1 MTGETFG
8 SSCVLKQT
16 DETTSKTDVLLSDLD
31 VLSFKVVQVLAD
43 ESGLLYLE
51 SDWRGG
57 FRRADGQRA
66 EQTSAE
72 ARTERSTWSAFSVFC
87 SQLQAI
93 ARPSYRIQSRP
104 SQTRKVEVRGA
115 VCKGRTPA
123 ERERKEGCP
132 NSLFDSMSSLSLF
145 HPPAS
150 PATSSNSFL
159 TVSRRSPRRACCC
172 GPSALP
178 AEWAADV
185 DEGGAKTEGA
195 DGIVGSEAG
204 GCK

>member
-1 MTGETFG
+1 M
-8 SSCVLKQT
+8 
-16 DETTSKTDVLLSDLD
+16 
-31 VLSFKVVQVLAD
+31 LSFKIVQVLAD

-66 EQTSAE
+66 EQMSAE
-72 ARTERSTWSAFSVFC
+72 ARTNRLTWSAFSVFC

-93 ARPSYRIQSRP
+93 AWPSYRIQPHPSRA
-104 SQTRKVEVRGA
+104 REVEVRA
-115 VCKGRTPA
+115 RKGRQQNA
-123 ERERKEGCP
+123 SAKEGCP

-178 AEWAADV
+178 TGWAADV
-185 DEGGAKTEGA
+185 DEGGAKTDGA
-195 DGIVGSEAG
+195 DGIVGNEAG
-204 GCK
+204 GCR